1 METNHGCYTLENQAS
16 IPSPFNKTIPA
27 FFQAWDNPNS
37 KDEDWINFLSPECVL
52 KFGGSVSQGH
62 DTARAMRS
70 GFINPAKGPV
80 VDLQHT
86 LKTCWVLAGGSN
98 IGTESFI
105 IKSSIWYLLSNG
117 RKVDAEC
124 TTYIKMADNGE
135 GSWHAIEY
143 EVFMSSF
150 EFSDAIK
157 EMFAALE
164 TKT

>member
-1 METNHGCYTLENQAS
+1 M
-16 IPSPFNKTIPA
+16 
-27 FFQAWDNPNS
+27 
-37 KDEDWINFLSPECVL
+37 NFLSRECVL

-62 DTARAMRS
+62 DAARAMRS
-70 GFINPAKGPV
+70 GFINPVKGPV

-86 LKTCWVLAGGSN
+86 LKTFWVLAGVSKT
-98 IGTESFI
+98 GTEAFI
-105 IKSSIWYLLSNG
+105 IKSSIWYLLANG

-124 TTYIKMADNGE
+124 TTYIKMADKGQ
-135 GSWHAIEY
+135 GLWHAIEY

-157 EMFAALE
+157 EMFAALQ